1 MANFQQ
7 FHKKCSP
14 VLFLSLRIWNSIG
27 GAWFPQKRKAIET
40 HFQEIFRLPGNRGLW
55 ISLNL
60 ISTYTRTSVSENL
73 FSRVRQQ
80 FLQLLANPWY
90 HSTSVPLPMGWSC
103 AAKTSH
109 PGGKKLFLFILKKNY
124 WKCFFTNGFVMNHF
138 RILFCYKSGWHEGL
152 R

>member
-14 VLFLSLRIWNSIG
+14 VLFISLRIWNSIG

-55 ISLNL
+55 ISLSL
-60 ISTYTRTSVSENL
+60 ISTHTRTSVSENP
-73 FSRVRQQ
+73 FSRLRQQ

-109 PGGKKLFLFILKKNY
+109 PGKKNFFCSFVKKILKM
-124 WKCFFTNGFVMNHF
+124 FFTNGFVMNHF